1 MKSFGN
7 INISNSYIQNI
18 INHYSVSDTKD
29 KKKNDVEEEEEA
41 DHTEVVEVLPTSTKK
56 AVVKQY
62 DVNKDYSNSKLVPL
76 LTYHDQ
82 ANYLL
87 GWMHLKIDGQP
98 KISERIRIIKALDS
112 RYYFKSKVDY
122 KDYIEEFGDKVSASW
137 YSRLM
142 KREIPSDE
150 LDVILESL
158 DSSIFPIKK

>member
-7 INISNSYIQNI
+7 INISNSYIEKIYN
-18 INHYSVSDTKD
+18 NYSVSDTKNEEKD
-29 KKKNDVEEEEEA
+29 NAEEDVEIE
-41 DHTEVVEVLPTSTKK
+41 HS
-56 AVVKQY
+56 
-62 DVNKDYSNSKLVPL
+62 DVNKDYSNSCLIPH
-76 LTYHDQ
+76 LTYPEQ
-82 ANYLL
+82 GNYLI
-87 GWMHLKIDGQP
+87 GWMHHNIEIQS
-98 KISERIRIIKALDS
+98 KISERIKIVKALDS